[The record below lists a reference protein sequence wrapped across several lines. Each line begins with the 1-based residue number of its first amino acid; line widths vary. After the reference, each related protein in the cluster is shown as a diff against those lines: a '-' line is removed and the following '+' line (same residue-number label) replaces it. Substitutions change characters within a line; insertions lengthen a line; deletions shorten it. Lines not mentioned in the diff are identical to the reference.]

1 MALPQLNDTPRYDM
15 TIPSSGKTIRYR
27 PYLVR
32 EEKTL
37 LLASQSED
45 INQIMKTI
53 VDTIVTC
60 TNGEVKANELTTF
73 DIEYMFL
80 QIRSKS
86 VGETAELGL
95 YCQECR
101 HTNKVDVKIDDVVCE
116 GAKPQKP
123 IQLTDTVKIEMKYP
137 SYNSIDYNGDETELG
152 FQIMQQCI
160 KTVITPDERIDLAD
174 ETPENIRGFLESMT
188 GEQFAKITDFMET
201 LPQLRKDVNFTCS
214 KCGHDNEIQ
223 LKGMRDFF

>member
-37 LLASQSED
+37 LVASQSED

-95 YCQECR
+95 ICQECS
-101 HTNKVDVKIDDVVCE
+101 HTNKVDVKIDDVTCE

-123 IQLTDTVKIEMKYP
+123 IALTDTIKLEMKYP
-137 SYNSIDYNGDETELG
+137 SYNSISYTDDETELG

-160 KTVITPDERIDLAD
+160 KAVITPDERFDLAD
-174 ETPENIRGFLESMT
+174 ETPENVRAFLESMT
-188 GEQFAKITDFMET
+188 GEQFSKITDFVET

-214 KCGHDNEIQ
+214 KCGHNNEIQ